1 MSTTSTS
8 RVFSNALAQL
18 DAAATVSGGN
28 KHLLSVLRQ
37 PKRTVE
43 VTYPVR
49 MDSGE
54 LRVFTGFR
62 VQHNDYRG
70 PFKGGTRFHPKVDED
85 EVRALAFWMT
95 IKCAV
100 VDIPM
105 GGGKGGVIVDPRDH
119 SKGELER
126 IAKGYF
132 RAIADVI
139 GPMRDISAPDVNT
152 DPEVMG
158 WFVDAYAE
166 AVGKDPEDVLGVVTG
181 KALDKGGCPGR
192 NEATARGGLVV
203 LDEYVRT
210 RDLDHTTLS
219 VAVQGFGNV
228 GSTFA
233 RLAAAERYRVVAVS
247 DSRGGIHSARGLD
260 PESVLAYK
268 RKTGSVVGFPG
279 TEALKGDT
287 ILELDVDVLVPS
299 ALENQIR
306 EDNVGRF
313 KVRRVVLELANGPT
327 VKAAEDVLIARGI
340 DVLADV
346 LTNAG
351 GVGVSYYE
359 WYQNVHG
366 ESWSEEDVNAKLRDL
381 MVKAFADVDALRR
394 KHNIPFR
401 TACYTLALQRLD
413 EATEGRFSQA
423 RKNLP

>member
-1 MSTTSTS
+1 MNDLHDMEVVMSAT
-8 RVFSNALAQL
+8 RIFSNALAQL
-18 DAAATVSGGN
+18 DAATAVFGGN
-28 KHLLSVLRQ
+28 KDIISVLRQ

-54 LRVFTGFR
+54 LRIFTGFR
-62 VQHNDYRG
+62 IQHNDDRG
-70 PFKGGTRFHPKVDED
+70 PFKGGIRFHPKVDED
-85 EVRALAFWMT
+85 EMRALSFWMT

-100 VDIPM
+100 VNIPF

-119 SKGELER
+119 SKGEIKR

-132 RAIADVI
+132 FAIADVI
-139 GPMRDISAPDVNT
+139 GPMRDIPAPDVNT
-152 DPEVMG
+152 GPEVMG

-166 AVGKDPEDVLGVVTG
+166 SVGKDPEDVFGVVTG

-210 RDLDHTTLS
+210 RNLDHTTLS

-247 DSRGGIHSARGLD
+247 DSRGGIYSAHGLD
-260 PESVLAYK
+260 PESVLVYK

-279 TEALKGDT
+279 TESLKGDT

-306 EDNVGRF
+306 EDNVGRL

-327 VKAAEDVLIARGI
+327 VKVAEDDLIARGI

-346 LTNAG
+346 LANAG

-359 WYQNVHG
+359 WYQNIHG
-366 ESWSEEDVNAKLRDL
+366 ESWSEEDVNARLRDL
-381 MVKAFADVDALRR
+381 MIRAFAGVDALRR
-394 KHNIPFR
+394 KHDIPFR
-401 TACYTLALQRLD
+401 TACYILALQRLD
-413 EATEGRFSQA
+413 EAMKGRLQ
-423 RKNLP
+423 

>member
-1 MSTTSTS
+1 MSTTG
-8 RVFSNALAQL
+8 VFSNALAQL

-28 KHLLSVLRQ
+28 KDLLAVLRQ

-62 VQHNDYRG
+62 IQHNDYRG
-70 PFKGGTRFHPKVDED
+70 PFKGGIRFHPKVDED

-100 VDIPM
+100 VDIPF

-119 SKGELER
+119 SRGELER

-132 RAIADVI
+132 RAILPVI
-139 GPMRDISAPDVNT
+139 GPLRDISAPDVNT
-152 DPEVMG
+152 NPEVMG

-166 AVGKDPEDVLGVVTG
+166 AVGKDPADVLGVVTG
-181 KALDKGGCPGR
+181 KSLDKGGSPGR

-210 RDLDHTTLS
+210 RNLDHTTLS

-228 GSTFA
+228 GSAFA
-233 RLAAAERYRVVAVS
+233 RLAAAEGYRVVAVS
-247 DSRGGIHSARGLD
+247 DSRGGIYDADGLD
-260 PESVLAYK
+260 PDAVLAHK
-268 RKTGSVVGFPG
+268 KKTGSVIGFPG
-279 TEALKGDT
+279 TEAIEGESF
-287 ILELDVDVLVPS
+287 LELDVDVLVPS

-306 EDNVGRF
+306 EDNVSRLN
-313 KVRRVVLELANGPT
+313 VRRVVLELANGPS

-359 WYQNVHG
+359 WYQNING
-366 ESWSEEDVNAKLRDL
+366 ESWSEEDVNTKLRDL
-381 MVKAFADVDALRR
+381 MVTAFADVDALRE
-394 KHNIPFR
+394 KHDVSFR
-401 TACYTLALQRLD
+401 TACFVLALHRLG
-413 EATEGRFSQA
+413 EAAKGR
-423 RKNLP
+423 L